1 MRMRCSWGIA
11 LAIGVMASSANAADA
26 GLAAQRARESF
37 ETYKTEHAAAQ
48 AAMDTGD
55 PAEIEKHLGLARQ
68 ALLTARQS
76 FEDSGAPAKLPADTL
91 KTYIDVL
98 RALGY
103 YDLAAEALERL
114 VQLAPQDATAWA
126 LLGDSALQSG
136 PKHEARGLEALR
148 KSLALDAASPASS
161 VAHLALGKLYYQQG
175 LYVFAEEALAKAVT
189 VDPANVEATIRLAA
203 LRVRA
208 GKILDAG
215 GALDALDKAAKPYD
229 ALTRVL
235 LRENIAAF
243 ENDGRY
249 FEDTPELHE
258 AYGKLLYRAARLPE
272 ALLASAR
279 AVTQRPGDTK
289 LLNFIGSMYL
299 QVGNVDAA
307 RQAYEKSL
315 AADANQPMVKEV
327 LDKLAAQAA
336 QSAPAPAAPAPAAPA
351 PPALAAPAAPAQ

>member
-1 MRMRCSWGIA
+1 MRMRCSWAIA
-11 LAIGVMASSANAADA
+11 IAIVASGAATADVGVS
-26 GLAAQRARESF
+26 AQRARESF
-37 ETYKTEHAAAQ
+37 ETYKAEHAAAQ
-48 AAMDTGD
+48 TAIDAGD

-68 ALLTARQS
+68 ALLTAKQS
-76 FEDSGAPAKLPADTL
+76 FEESGAPANLPADAL
-91 KTYIDVL
+91 KIYVEVL

-114 VQLAPQDATAWA
+114 VQLTPQDATAWA

-148 KSLALDAASPASS
+148 KSLSLDAVSPASS
-161 VAHLALGKLYYQQG
+161 LAQLALGKLYYQQG
-175 LYVFAEEALAKAVT
+175 LYAFAEEALAKAVA

-203 LRVRA
+203 VHVRA
-208 GKILDAG
+208 GKIREAG
-215 GALDALDKAAKPYD
+215 AALDALDKAAKPFD

-235 LRENIAAF
+235 LRENLAAF
-243 ENDGRY
+243 ENDGHY

-258 AYGKLLYRAARLPE
+258 AYGKLLYRAARVPE

-279 AVTQRPGDTK
+279 AATQRPGDTK

-299 QVGNVDAA
+299 QVGNVAGA

-327 LDKLAAQAA
+327 LDKLAAEDM
-336 QSAPAPAAPAPAAPA
+336 PAPAAPAVPASPEPA
-351 PPALAAPAAPAQ
+351 PPAQ